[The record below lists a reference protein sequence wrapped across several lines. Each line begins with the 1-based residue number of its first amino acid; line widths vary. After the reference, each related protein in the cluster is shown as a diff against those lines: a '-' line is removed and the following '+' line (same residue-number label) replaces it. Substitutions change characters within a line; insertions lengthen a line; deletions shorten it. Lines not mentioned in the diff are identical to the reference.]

1 MKKRKKDNTYG
12 SSLEKEL
19 DSILGTDVQLNPSEP
34 SGKKK
39 KKAKK
44 KNGQK
49 TVAIVAGVTSVILV
63 VAVAGFG
70 VYLYH
75 AQQYKTE
82 FFPGTTINSIDCSNK
97 TVEEIET
104 IIKENVEKYE
114 LTVNFRNGQVLT
126 IDGSDIDYTYKNG
139 SDIQDLLS
147 AQNIMD
153 WYKQSKETR

>member
-70 VYLYH
+70 V
-75 AQQYKTE
+75 
-82 FFPGTTINSIDCSNK
+82 
-97 TVEEIET
+97 
-104 IIKENVEKYE
+104 
-114 LTVNFRNGQVLT
+114 
-126 IDGSDIDYTYKNG
+126 
-139 SDIQDLLS
+139 
-147 AQNIMD
+147 
-153 WYKQSKETR
+153 

>member
-49 TVAIVAGVTSVILV
+49 S
-63 VAVAGFG
+63 
-70 VYLYH
+70 
-75 AQQYKTE
+75 
-82 FFPGTTINSIDCSNK
+82 
-97 TVEEIET
+97 
-104 IIKENVEKYE
+104 
-114 LTVNFRNGQVLT
+114 
-126 IDGSDIDYTYKNG
+126 
-139 SDIQDLLS
+139 LS
-147 AQNIMD
+147 
-153 WYKQSKETR
+153 

>member
-104 IIKENVEKYE
+104 IIKENVEKYAKSQGKKP
-114 LTVNFRNGQVLT
+114 T
-126 IDGSDIDYTYKNG
+126 
-139 SDIQDLLS
+139 
-147 AQNIMD
+147 
-153 WYKQSKETR
+153 SKEVGDEFEIVIE